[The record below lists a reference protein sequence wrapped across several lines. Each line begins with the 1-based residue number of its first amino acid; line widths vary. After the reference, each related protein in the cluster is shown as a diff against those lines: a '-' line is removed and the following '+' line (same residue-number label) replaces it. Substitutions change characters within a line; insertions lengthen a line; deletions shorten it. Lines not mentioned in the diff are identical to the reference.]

1 MLAGCDV
8 VTFEFENVPVA
19 ALETL
24 SRKVPVYPPPK
35 ALKYA
40 QDRLSEKQ
48 LFEFLDIPVP
58 AYRAVSSR
66 GDLDEAIR
74 SIGLPLVLK
83 TRRFGYDGKG
93 QVVIRSDGEAD
104 RAWRQAGSASLIAE
118 QWIEFDREVSTIGA
132 RSRSGDTVIY
142 PMTQNEHRDGIL
154 RVSRAPAEG
163 TEIAE
168 LAGGYLNDLLTHLD
182 YVGVMALELFVAE
195 DRLLANEYAPRVHN
209 SGHWTIEG
217 AITSQFENHLRAIL
231 GLPLREAA
239 AIGYA
244 GMINLIG
251 SLPRHPELF
260 EAAGFHMH
268 DYGKEARP
276 GRKLGHLTVVA
287 SDAAT
292 RDEKISKALKILPD
306 QQIFYLTPGP
316 N

>member
-1 MLAGCDV
+1 
-8 VTFEFENVPVA
+8 
-19 ALETL
+19 LEAL

-35 ALKYA
+35 SLKYA
-40 QDRLSEKQ
+40 QDRLSEKR
-48 LFEFLDIPVP
+48 LFELLEIPVP

-66 GDLDEAIR
+66 RDLHEAIH

-118 QWIEFDREVSTIGA
+118 QWLDFEREVSIIGA
-132 RSRSGDTVIY
+132 RSRSGDKVVY
-142 PMTQNEHRDGIL
+142 PMTQNEHRNGIL

-168 LAGGYLNDLLTHLD
+168 LAARYLNDLMTHLD
-182 YVGVMALELFVAE
+182 YVGVMALELFLAE
-195 DRLLANEYAPRVHN
+195 DRLVANEFAPRVHN

-231 GLPLREAA
+231 DLPLREAA
-239 AIGYA
+239 AIGHA

-251 SLPRHPELF
+251 ALPRRPDLF

-292 RDEKISKALKILPD
+292 RDEKISKALKILPN
-306 QQIFYLTPGP
+306 QQILDLTPVA